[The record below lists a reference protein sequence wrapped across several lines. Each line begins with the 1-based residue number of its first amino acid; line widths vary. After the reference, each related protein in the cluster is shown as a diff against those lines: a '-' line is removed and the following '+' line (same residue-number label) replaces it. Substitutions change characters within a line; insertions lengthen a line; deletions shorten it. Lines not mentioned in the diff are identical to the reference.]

1 MLRYVCWVLL
11 SYCARLFL
19 PPFSYTSLQHLHIS
33 ETFYVFFF
41 QTEFIGRAKLYERLC
56 ISLFF
61 NFFFF
66 FFFIYSLLFIDAP
79 ISPVLLKYSRWGTFV
94 TEPKSE
100 KRKRKQ
106 EDRVRKKRER
116 ERERKWAK
124 SMRECNEM
132 KYSWVNGMQKRKIWK
147 MQRQMWK
154 LGKCFALSLSLS
166 LWVSVHEIAKW
177 TNMIRERAN
186 ASFIFLL
193 IYFFYLLQD
202 FLHKFTQHIRNNAG

>member
-1 MLRYVCWVLL
+1 MCVGYYFHIVPGFSCPLFHTLHYSICIFLRHFMCFSFKRNSSVVLNCM
-11 SYCARLFL
+11 SDCALAY
-19 PPFSYTSLQHLHIS
+19 FSI
-33 ETFYVFFF
+33 
-41 QTEFIGRAKLYERLC
+41 
-56 ISLFF
+56 
-61 NFFFF
+61 FFFF